1 MRHFNI
7 LIVTFMV
14 FSACLAQN
22 KPSVPTSP
30 ALINESYD
38 YIGTQFDDSDAISSG
53 QMLGNYEKMA
63 KSDTLASRF
72 SGLVT
77 EVCMAKGC
85 WMKLKLGNGKESM
98 VKFKDYGF
106 FVPQELVG
114 KEVVVNGLAYVEEMS
129 VGDQRHFA
137 RDAGKSEEEV
147 AAIIMVEKKYA
158 FEADGVL
165 IKK

>member
-1 MRHFNI
+1 
-7 LIVTFMV
+7 
-14 FSACLAQN
+14 
-22 KPSVPTSP
+22 
-30 ALINESYD
+30 
-38 YIGTQFDDSDAISSG
+38 
-53 QMLGNYEKMA
+53 
-63 KSDTLASRF
+63 
-72 SGLVT
+72 
-77 EVCMAKGC
+77 MAKGC

-129 VGDQRHFA
+129 VGDQRHYA